1 MTSYPLQA
9 TFSRGELSPRL
20 HARIDIEHYRL
31 GLAECINWIILR
43 QGGLRRRSG
52 TRYIAS
58 VRDHASQT
66 RLLPF
71 VFSTE
76 QAYMLE
82 FGDGYFR
89 VFANG
94 GVVEV
99 SPGVPVEVA
108 TAYTADQVF
117 DIQFTQSADVLY
129 LVHRH
134 HPPRKVERT
143 GHTSWSISDI
153 AFTDGPWLPQNDGAT
168 TLAPSAVSGPM
179 TLTASATAGING
191 GDGFKATDVG
201 RQIRFQASNGHW
213 HWFVVTAFTD
223 ATHVTADYKGGINVS
238 TTPETALTALPNT
251 NARDTWRLGAWSET
265 TGYPARIA
273 FHEERLTLA
282 RTDHQPQT
290 LWLSRSGDFESMR
303 PGAADDDA
311 ITLTILAGQVNE
323 IQWIAEAKA
332 LQIGTTGATR
342 TVSAP
347 DPDKPLTPGN
357 LKQSRHTTFGT
368 EAIQPV
374 QVGPVTLFVGAYGRS
389 LREFIYSLEAD
400 GFIAPDISI
409 LSEHVLRTGVRQLA
423 YAQDPDAIVW
433 LVAGD
438 GQLVGMTYE
447 RDQKVVGFHRHRIA
461 GGAADVFGAV
471 ESVATVP
478 GAGGADETWLI
489 VRRTVGG
496 MTRRHIERLESAIE
510 SQAKADAFHV
520 DCGLTYSGPPANEI
534 SGLDHLEGEM
544 VAILADGAVDPPQL
558 VDAGRIRLQ
567 DDRTA
572 TTVQVGLAFA
582 SVARTLPI
590 STSGQD
596 GALLGRRKR
605 VQKVFLDLLETQGL
619 KAGVAMDRLER
630 ATWRL
635 PGDPMG
641 VSPALFSGIAEVGID
656 DSWTNDGQV
665 LLVADQPLPA
675 TVLSV
680 MPALETEP

>member
-9 TFSRGELSPRL
+9 TFSRGELSPSL

-31 GLAECINWIILR
+31 GLAECVNWTILR

-52 TRYIAS
+52 TRFIAS
-58 VRDHASQT
+58 VKDHASAT

-71 VFSTE
+71 VFSSE

-94 GVVEV
+94 GVVEAE
-99 SPGVPVEVA
+99 PGVPVEVA
-108 TAYTADQVF
+108 TAYGAEDVF

-143 GHTSWSISDI
+143 GHAVWSLTDISF
-153 AFTDGPWLPQNDGAT
+153 ADGPWLADSDGT
-168 TLAPSAVSGPM
+168 TALAPASTSGSIG
-179 TLTASATAGING
+179 LTASATAGING
-191 GDGFKATDVG
+191 GAGFSVTDVG
-201 RQIRFQASNGHW
+201 RQIRFRASDGHW
-213 HWFVVTAFTD
+213 HWLVITAVAD
-223 ATHVTADYKGGINVS
+223 ASHVSADYRGGIDLS
-238 TTPETALTALPNT
+238 TTPETLLTELPDT
-251 NARDTWRLGAWSET
+251 DPAGTWRLGAWSAT
-265 TGYPARIA
+265 TGYPARVA
-273 FHEERLTLA
+273 FHEERLTFA

-290 LWLSRSGDFESMR
+290 LWMSRSGDFENMR

-311 ITLTILAGQVNE
+311 ITMTILAGQVNE

-374 QVGPVTLFVGAYGRS
+374 QVGPVTLFVGAYGRC
-389 LREFIYSLEAD
+389 LREFIFSLEAD
-400 GFIAPDISI
+400 GFVAPDISI
-409 LSEHVLRTGVRQLA
+409 LSEHMLRTGVRQLA

-433 LVAGD
+433 MVAGD
-438 GQLVGMTYE
+438 GQLIGMTYE
-447 RDQKVVGFHRHRIA
+447 RDQKVVGFHRHHIA
-461 GGAADVFGAV
+461 GGVTDEFAAV

-478 GAGGADETWLI
+478 GNNGADETWLI
-489 VRRTVGG
+489 VRRTVADA
-496 MTRRHIERLESAIE
+496 TRRHIERLEPGFDG
-510 SQAKADAFHV
+510 QPKAQAFHV
-520 DCGLTYSGPPANEI
+520 DCGLSYEGPPANEVA
-534 SGLDHLEGEM
+534 GLDHLEGEA
-544 VAILADGAVDPPQL
+544 VAILADGAVDPPQ
-558 VDAGRIRLQ
+558 VVVAGTIRLQ
-567 DDRTA
+567 GGRKA
-572 TTVQVGLAFA
+572 SIVHAGLQFA

-590 STSGQD
+590 SASGRD

-605 VQKVFLDLLETQGL
+605 VQKVFLDLLDTQGL
-619 KAGVAMDRLER
+619 KAGAAIERLER

-635 PGDPMG
+635 PADQMG
-641 VSPALFSGIAEVGID
+641 SSPALFTGMAEVGID
-656 DSWTNDGQV
+656 DSWTNDGQI

-675 TVLSV
+675 TVLAV
-680 MPALETEP
+680 MPALEVEP